1 MRAVLWVG
9 LTGGI
14 GAGKSAASRALAA
27 RGAAVVDADVVAR
40 EVVEPGTAG
49 FEEVVEAFGPGLV
62 QADGTLDRPALGA
75 AVFGDDD
82 ARRRLNAIVHPR
94 VGQRTSV
101 LAEQAQRDGAAVLVH
116 DIPLLVES
124 GLAPAYHLVLVVE
137 APTAD
142 RLHRLTALRGM
153 SEDDAC
159 ARMAAQADD
168 AQRREVADVVLRND
182 ADLEA
187 LEAQVSRLWDERVAL
202 YAENVRTRTWAP
214 RGGVV
219 LSEPD
224 PDWARQ
230 GRRLV
235 ERLRLV
241 CGDRA
246 VRVDHIG
253 STAVP
258 GLAAKDVVDLQVEV
272 ASRDQAEALAAPL
285 AAAGFARRE
294 DVDGDPPRP
303 ELDPDP
309 AQYWKRLHLSADP
322 GRRANLHV
330 RVAGSTG
337 ARAATALRDLLGEDA
352 EARVGYRDD
361 KRRLA
366 ALHPD
371 DVDAYAEGKTA
382 VLVPLLVRAMAA
394 KDSEL

>member
-1 MRAVLWVG
+1 MLWVG

-14 GAGKSAASRALAA
+14 GAGKSAATRALAA
-27 RGAAVVDADVVAR
+27 QGAAVVDADALAR

-49 FEEVVEAFGPGLV
+49 FEAVIEAFGAGVVRP
-62 QADGTLDRPALGA
+62 DGGLDRPALGA
-75 AVFGDDD
+75 AVFGDDE
-82 ARRRLNAIVHPR
+82 ARQRLNAIVHPR
-94 VGQRTSV
+94 VGHRTAE
-101 LAEQAQRDGAAVLVH
+101 LAEQAAREGAEVLVH

-153 SEDDAC
+153 AEDDAR
-159 ARMAAQADD
+159 ARMASQADD

-182 ADLEA
+182 ADLDA
-187 LEAQVSRLWDERVAL
+187 LQAQVRRLWDERIAP
-202 YAENVRTRTWAP
+202 YAQNLHARRCAP
-214 RGGVV
+214 RGGAA

-224 PDWARQ
+224 PDWGRQ
-230 GRRLV
+230 GRRLA

-246 VRVDHIG
+246 VRVEHIG

-258 GLAAKDVVDLQVEV
+258 GLAAKDLLDLQVEA
-272 ASRDQAEALAAPL
+272 ASRDDVEALAEPL
-285 AAAGFARRE
+285 AAAGFPRRD

-309 AQYWKRLHLSADP
+309 AQYWKRLHRSADP
-322 GRRANLHV
+322 GRPANLHV
-330 RVAGSTG
+330 RVASSTG
-337 ARAATALRDLLGEDA
+337 AQAATALRDLLRRDEQARA
-352 EARVGYRDD
+352 EYESDE
-361 KRRLA
+361 RRLA
-366 ALHPD
+366 ALHAD
-371 DVDAYAEGKTA
+371 DAYAEGKTP

-394 KDSEL
+394 KDSEV